1 MYMSDLDEKCYC
13 NAIGDYVYFIK
24 KSIKETME
32 HAAGD
37 ARSTLFA
44 ANLDSILEGAVKIR
58 NLIPNS
64 KGQRAFSKIHLLI
77 CPIKRYGY
85 AKVTIGELHK
95 PFKQG
100 AKYVHYCV
108 TAISLREI
116 KK

>member
-1 MYMSDLDEKCYC
+1 MGDLTEKCYC
-13 NAIGDYVYFIK
+13 NALGNYVYFIK
-24 KSIKETME
+24 KSIKETIE

-37 ARSTLFA
+37 AKSTLFA
-44 ANLDSILEGAVKIR
+44 ANVDAIIDGAVKIR
-58 NLIPNS
+58 CLTPNS

-77 CPIKRYGY
+77 CPIRHYGY
-85 AKVTIGELHK
+85 AKLTIGELHT

-108 TAISLREI
+108 TAVSLKEI